1 MYKFDRLMKVVMKK
15 IILIFTLLWSL
26 SAFSQGYLPSKS
38 FNKKGDFYKRTR
50 SIIPESNSLLKY
62 ASYTHSQVGAT
73 CTNHAAAQGMNI
85 LYAQQR
91 KSTNKKE
98 NSIHSF
104 SPYYTYI
111 SNIDDFNSGM
121 NIQSCLDTLKTI
133 GIPLIGCDE
142 LLNYYPFSKDT
153 LNSISKLSKS
163 SKKELIQ
170 NAANFKLKKWEKVNN
185 IFDLKESISR
195 GFPVILGVENFDGI
209 GLNYVRECDVDTCLW
224 SIEESDRGYAY
235 PHAVLVTGY
244 DDKIQ
249 AVEVLNSWGGN
260 WGENGVFWM
269 KYEDLFPLNQR
280 VDIEISKI
288 DSPFDVKILYY
299 EDENYLY
306 NDNYC
311 WLNIANGK
319 CYGWDRDTIY
329 DVKRSDINEWIRAH
343 NKAKDSSISTDKINF
358 GFCDEAYSMQGISI
372 SSEVV
377 FIDDN
382 YIKNISN
389 TKKIEDS
396 SLLNNSKWFVTF
408 KDFINE

>member
-1 MYKFDRLMKVVMKK
+1 MYKFDKLMKVVMKK

-50 SIIPESNSLLKY
+50 SIIPESKSLLKY
-62 ASYTHSQVGAT
+62 ASYTHSQLGST

-85 LYAQQR
+85 LFALYR

-98 NSIHSF
+98 NSLYSF

-111 SNIDDFNSGM
+111 SNIDDFDLGM
-121 NIQSCLDTLKTI
+121 NIKSCLDTLKTI

-185 IFDLKESISR
+185 IFALKESISR
-195 GFPVILGVENFDGI
+195 GFPVILGVENFAGV
-209 GLNYVRECDVDTCLW
+209 GLDYVDKCDVDTCLW
-224 SIEESDRGYAY
+224 SIEESDRDYFY

-249 AVEVLNSWGGN
+249 AVEVLNSWGNN

-269 KYEDLFPLNQR
+269 KYEDIFPLNR
-280 VDIEISKI
+280 KIDIEISKI
-288 DSPFDVKILYY
+288 DSPFDVKMSYY
-299 EDENYLY
+299 EDENWEF
-306 NDNYC
+306 NENYC
-311 WLNIANGK
+311 WLDIGDGK
-319 CYGWDRDTIY
+319 CYSQDTIFE
-329 DVKRSDINEWIRAH
+329 VKRSDINEWIQAF
-343 NKAKDSSISTDKINF
+343 NKFNNISSSNTDTTRV
-358 GFCDEAYSMQGISI
+358 GFCDEAFSMQGINI
-372 SSEVV
+372 SSEVM
-377 FIDDN
+377 FIDDVFM
-382 YIKNISN
+382 KKISN
-389 TKKIEDS
+389 DKKIEDS
-396 SLLNNSKWFVTF
+396 SLLSNSKWFMLF
-408 KDFINE
+408 KDFLNQ